1 MFLQKR
7 IKFKT
12 HLVFQIFL
20 VVVYSFMYSHKDMNV
35 N

>member
-1 MFLQKR
+1 
-7 IKFKT
+7 
-12 HLVFQIFL
+12 VFQIFL